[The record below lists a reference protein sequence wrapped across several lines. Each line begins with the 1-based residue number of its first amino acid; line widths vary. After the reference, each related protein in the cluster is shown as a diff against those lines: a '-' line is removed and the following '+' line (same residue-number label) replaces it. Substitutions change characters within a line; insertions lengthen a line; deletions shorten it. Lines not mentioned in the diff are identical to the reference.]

1 MWAEFFADHYLA
13 VPSLGVL
20 LLMSGYFSG
29 TETALFSLSP
39 GQLYRLRHTG
49 GRLERMVGGM
59 MNRPRRV
66 LNVLLLGNMLVNVAY
81 ASDSAVLLQDLAH
94 RGGPLVFLAAS
105 VVSVLGL
112 ILIGEVTPKM
122 LAIRL
127 GARWAVAAVGPL
139 AVIQRA
145 LNPIVAVLDR
155 LLVAPA
161 TRVLA
166 PRTGE
171 GAHVTA
177 EELYR
182 LLEINARQGLIPRDA
197 GEFLQEIIELTDLRV
212 SDIMVPRVDMVTFD
226 IDRPRSELA
235 ELFRQTHLRKIPV
248 YEQDVDHILGVIHAK
263 RMLLKPGA
271 PLRSLVRDVVFVPD
285 AGNLEKLLLQLRV
298 RRAQMAI
305 VVDEYG
311 GTAGLVTIED
321 VLEEIVGDIP
331 DETGQQPDSPVV
343 DRIGRDEYLIDAD
356 LGLHEWADAFHLDLA
371 SQRISTIGGFL
382 SAQLGRVPR
391 VGDSVDYGN
400 VRFTVRSMRR
410 RRIGRIHVQL
420 TEKQP

>member
-1 MWAEFFADHYLA
+1 
-13 VPSLGVL
+13 
-20 LLMSGYFSG
+20 
-29 TETALFSLSP
+29 
-39 GQLYRLRHTG
+39 
-49 GRLERMVGGM
+49 MVGGM